1 MKKILVLLFCFLVL
15 LLTACGGPEK
25 KAEKPAEPAK
35 KEEPAKPA
43 EPSKNAEGKQVLN
56 LFSWAD
62 NFDPEVLAD
71 FEKKILKRNST
82 VRLTMMYL
90 PTTKNFWLKFRL
102 AEHAMT

>member
-43 EPSKNAEGKQVLN
+43 EPAKNAEGKQVLN

-71 FEKKILKRNST
+71 FEKNST
-82 VRLTMMYL
+82 ARLTMTYL
-90 PTTKNFWLKFRL
+90 PTTKNFWLKFRP